1 LIRQR
6 HSPYQ
11 SIRYRIGYRTGT
23 EEEIFYWIFIIFRPV
38 QQQDPRR
45 SNPHCLGLE
54 KITHLLSRHG
64 GYAIVEQC
72 VHPDQATVHAVHM
85 WLFPVFLWGS
95 RLIFFL
101 FVFCCDSVFF
111 WGQKRG
117 WWYDKALTSWR
128 QKKRRILS
136 HQQTI
141 LSRSQHRTV
150 LRKLKPRA
158 LLARFSSLVCADKTC
173 GQSAENSLGQ
183 LPAIHLFL
191 AGLQLYKQHF
201 VNVSRRRQTS
211 EVPRAAH

>member
-1 LIRQR
+1 LIRKTKAQPI
-6 HSPYQ
+6 SVYQIPYRLSYRYWYRRTVFWI
-11 SIRYRIGYRTGT
+11 SIV
-23 EEEIFYWIFIIFRPV
+23 FRPV

-101 FVFCCDSVFF
+101 FVFCCDSVIF

-150 LRKLKPRA
+150 LRKLNYFTCVVSVLFIISMRWQDLRTVGREFFGTTRCCPFIFAWLAA
-158 LLARFSSLVCADKTC
+158 LQTALCDS
-173 GQSAENSLGQ
+173 Q
-183 LPAIHLFL
+183 L
-191 AGLQLYKQHF
+191 
-201 VNVSRRRQTS
+201 
-211 EVPRAAH
+211 